1 MLKLNYERGKFSSY
15 IKTRARLDTIA
26 KAKGGGNGSLPWQ
39 KYKPFYIVDL
49 GINYKINKQSSLSF
63 VVQNLFDKNFFDPQ
77 VTKWAGANPAGYA
90 NRYQD
95 YTEGRSFWLSYKY
108 DF

>member
-63 VVQNLFDKNFFDPQ
+63 AVQNLLIKISLIR
-77 VTKWAGANPAGYA
+77 KL
-90 NRYQD
+90 QD
-95 YTEGRSFWLSYKY
+95 GMGLILLDMQIAIKII
-108 DF
+108 